1 LVGTLGSSLEIFKS
15 SYNGE
20 QQPSCSNDVGK
31 DATEECDMMHKRNV
45 IQKYG
50 IKQGMVKNLGKFKK

>member
-1 LVGTLGSSLEIFKS
+1 LKS
-15 SYNGE
+15 SYSGE